1 MSPTS
6 QSSSQQD
13 FHPKALTE
21 PYVNLSVHTALIN
34 HNTIRS
40 LCRFG
45 TVCCFPLVPP
55 AFTVDLFL
63 SAD

>member
-21 PYVNLSVHTALIN
+21 PYVNLSIHTALIN
-34 HNTIRS
+34 HNTIIN
-40 LCRFG
+40 
-45 TVCCFPLVPP
+45 
-55 AFTVDLFL
+55 
-63 SAD
+63 

>member
-21 PYVNLSVHTALIN
+21 PYVNLPVLTALIN
-34 HNTIRS
+34 HNTIIN
-40 LCRFG
+40 
-45 TVCCFPLVPP
+45 
-55 AFTVDLFL
+55 
-63 SAD
+63 